1 MKQRLRD
8 RFDRQVERVLAE
20 MPPQVHE
27 LLERIPLHVEDHPPP
42 DVMKEKGVVDL
53 DELCGL
59 FTGVSIQDQ
68 SVDGPARLP
77 DFVTI
82 YRLGILAAA
91 RDEDGYVSADRLR
104 EEIRI
109 TILHE
114 LAHFH
119 GLDED
124 ELEELGYG

>member
-1 MKQRLRD
+1 MKPSTRN
-8 RFDRQVERVLAE
+8 RFDRQLERVLAE
-20 MPPQVHE
+20 MPPAVHR
-27 LLERIPLHVEDHPPP
+27 LLEQVPLHVEDYPPP
-42 DVMKEKGVVDL
+42 ELLKEKGIDEP

-59 FTGVSIQDQ
+59 FTGVALTER
-68 SVDGPARLP
+68 SVEDSGRLP
-77 DFVTI
+77 DVVTI

-91 RDEDGYVSADRLR
+91 RDNEGRLQASRLR

-119 GLDED
+119 GLDE
-124 ELEELGYG
+124 EQLEELGYG